1 MASISLGGKVV
12 GKQGEPVVTVRE
24 FDNGNKIAKF
34 SVVDNEYFY
43 TKDTERKGQF
53 YTVEVTGKAADI
65 VVDRLQRG
73 DRVAVHGQLVQRDY
87 SDRTFLDVRQ
97 ARVTFLEERRDK
109 GGEDLPF

>member
-1 MASISLGGKVV
+1 M
-12 GKQGEPVVTVRE
+12 RE